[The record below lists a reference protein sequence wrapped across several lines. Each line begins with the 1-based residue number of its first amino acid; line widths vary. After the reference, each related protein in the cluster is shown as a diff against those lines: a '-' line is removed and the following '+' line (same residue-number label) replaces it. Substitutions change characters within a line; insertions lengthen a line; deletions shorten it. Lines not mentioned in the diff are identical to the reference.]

1 MLPDFSEGRRHFY
14 DGRADDLLVVEE
26 SAGQERKG
34 ANTSSCVSAIY
45 TSTAKTFEYWSRRLH
60 VAVTSVGSSPVG
72 RPRRGCSFFAKSKNF
87 GKVDLSPKGHPENR
101 RIRA

>member
-14 DGRADDLLVVEE
+14 DGKADDLLVVEE
-26 SAGQERKG
+26 PAGQERKG
-34 ANTSSCVSAIY
+34 ANNSSCVSAIY

-72 RPRRGCSFFAKSKNF
+72 RPRRGCSF
-87 GKVDLSPKGHPENR
+87 LQSP
-101 RIRA
+101 RISTRLT